1 MYPQENESKLLRQ
14 ASNGDRNALAQI
26 YERYVDA
33 VYHFMYY
40 RTRHETV
47 AEDLTAEVFAQVVT
61 AIERY
66 EDRGLPFGAWLFRIA
81 RARLVDYIRRQKV
94 RNTLPLSEEV
104 ISKQVAPSPEGTLN
118 DLYFSHLLQYLT
130 EEQQEVIILRFVGEL
145 SNAEIAE
152 VIGSN
157 ANAVKQK
164 VFRALTR
171 LRAVLGEE
179 RGGNV
184 A

>member
-1 MYPQENESKLLRQ
+1 MYPQEDESNLLRQ
-14 ASNGDRNALAQI
+14 ASKGDRNALAEI

-40 RTRHETV
+40 RTQHETV

-81 RARLVDYIRRQKV
+81 RARLVDYIRRQNV
-94 RNTLPLSEEV
+94 RDTLPLSEET
-104 ISKQVAPSPEGTLN
+104 ISSQVTPSPERMLT

-130 EEQQEVIILRFVGEL
+130 DEQQEVVILRFVGGL
-145 SNAEIAE
+145 NNAEIAE

-171 LRAVLGEE
+171 LRAVLGKE
-179 RGGNV
+179 RGEHV

>member
-1 MYPQENESKLLRQ
+1 MYPQEDESKLLRQ
-14 ASNGDRNALAQI
+14 ASNGDRSALAEI

-40 RTRHETV
+40 RTRHKTV

-94 RNTLPLSEEV
+94 RDTLPRSEDA
-104 ISKQVAPSPEGTLN
+104 SAPQVAPSPERTLN
-118 DLYFSHLLQYLT
+118 DLCVSHLLRYLT
-130 EEQQEVIILRFVGEL
+130 EEQQEGVLLGFVGGL
-145 SNAEIAE
+145 SNSEIAD

-179 RGGNV
+179 RGDHV
-184 A
+184 V

>member
-1 MYPQENESKLLRQ
+1 
-14 ASNGDRNALAQI
+14 
-26 YERYVDA
+26 
-33 VYHFMYY
+33 MYY
-40 RTRHETV
+40 RTRHKTV

-94 RNTLPLSEEV
+94 RDTLPLSEDT
-104 ISKQVAPSPEGTLN
+104 ISSQVAPSPEKTLN

-130 EEQQEVIILRFVGEL
+130 EEQQEVVILRFVGGL
-145 SNAEIAE
+145 SNSEIAD

-179 RGGNV
+179 RGDHV
-184 A
+184 V